1 MRGVYH
7 RAGPGPDPVAYCA
20 LQTANSRSLV
30 RSLELAQQVVAAF
43 DSALERRLGGFLS
56 GEGLL
61 QLLLNDIA
69 NLHERAEPQ
78 ALGVLGRRVER
89 NLPDGGLGSGVA
101 IVIALRARKLVGLA
115 RDRQVP
121 GFFVPPRLGLGRRTE
136 GVDFPDAL
144 IFG

>member
-7 RAGPGPDPVAYCA
+7 RAGQRPDPVAYCA

-61 QLLLNDIA
+61 PLPLNDIA
-69 NLHERAEPQ
+69 NLHERGQPQ
-78 ALGVLGRRVER
+78 ALGVLGGRVEG
-89 NLPDGGLGSGVA
+89 NLADAGLASGVW
-101 IVIALRARKLVGLA
+101 IV
-115 RDRQVP
+115 
-121 GFFVPPRLGLGRRTE
+121 
-136 GVDFPDAL
+136 
-144 IFG
+144 